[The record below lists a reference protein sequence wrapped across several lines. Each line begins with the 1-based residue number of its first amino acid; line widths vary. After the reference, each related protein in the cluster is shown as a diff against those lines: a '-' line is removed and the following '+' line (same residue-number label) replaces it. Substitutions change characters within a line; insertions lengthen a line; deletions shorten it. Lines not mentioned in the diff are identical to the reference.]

1 MKAAIIDDL
10 AICREEMRE
19 SLKRYLDETYS
30 GDMPVIR
37 EFESGE
43 DFLSHFR
50 PGDYDIIF
58 IDQYMD
64 GLSGINTAKRIR
76 EKDELAAL
84 VFVPTSLSH
93 AIDSYEVRACGYLVK
108 PYTYEKFRKTMELT
122 RLEKIRS
129 ARFISVE
136 QNKFL
141 LREILW
147 CDRDGHYIQIHTEK
161 RGMFRSRIPFAELTG
176 LLAPYRQFVNC
187 YKSCI
192 VNMDRVEQVDG
203 LDFLLDTGD
212 RVPFSGRKKKEME
225 ELFDEYLFWR
235 EREDEME

>member
-19 SLKRYLDETYS
+19 SLKRYLEETYS
-30 GDMPVIR
+30 GDIPVIR

-58 IDQYMD
+58 IDQYMN

-84 VFVPTSLSH
+84 VFVTTSLSH

-108 PYTYEKFRKTMELT
+108 PWNLPVWKRYAAPVL
-122 RLEKIRS
+122 S
-129 ARFISVE
+129 A
-136 QNKFL
+136 
-141 LREILW
+141 
-147 CDRDGHYIQIHTEK
+147 
-161 RGMFRSRIPFAELTG
+161 
-176 LLAPYRQFVNC
+176 
-187 YKSCI
+187 
-192 VNMDRVEQVDG
+192 
-203 LDFLLDTGD
+203 
-212 RVPFSGRKKKEME
+212 
-225 ELFDEYLFWR
+225 
-235 EREDEME
+235 